1 MIYLDNAST
10 TPVWDKAIRV
20 TEQIYGCDFFNPS
33 STYRGGIEAKNKINE
48 ARAIVAKR
56 LNCKAGEV
64 YFTSCATESNN
75 WAITCAIGN
84 GKGNIVV
91 SGGEHACV
99 YECAKNLKNK
109 GCDVRFTRLLPNGTV
124 DVEHL
129 FSLIDNET
137 RLVSVIHASNE
148 TGAVNDIAT
157 LTKLVKSKNPN
168 VIFHS
173 DGVQAYLKID
183 NDVRALGVDLYSISG
198 HKVGA
203 PKGVGA
209 LYVSPRAKL
218 RPLIFGGGQET
229 GMRSGTENVAGIVS
243 LGVATEEYSAR
254 FDRQRILA
262 LREKL
267 KELLKRS
274 IEGVI
279 FLGEGAETN
288 GTILAVSVPNTRAEI
303 IQSMCADE
311 GVIIGRGSACSSR
324 HGGNRVLETAG
335 LNKCTIDGAIRL
347 SMSPLTTEEEI
358 TEAAQTIARCAEKL
372 RGRRVG

>member
-10 TPVWDKAIRV
+10 TPVWDRAIRV
-20 TEQIYGCDFFNPS
+20 TEQIYRSDFFNPS
-33 STYRGGIEAKNKINE
+33 STYRGGTEARNMIKE
-48 ARAIVAKR
+48 ARATIAGR
-56 LNCKAGEV
+56 LNCKPGEV

-75 WAITCAIGN
+75 WAINCAFGN

-91 SGGEHACV
+91 GGGEHACV

-109 GCDVRFTRLLPNGTV
+109 GFDVRFGKLKPDGTT
-124 DVEHL
+124 DAEHL
-129 FSLIDNET
+129 LGLVDDET
-137 RLVSVIHASNE
+137 KLVSVIHASNE
-148 TGAVNDIAT
+148 TGAVNDIAA
-157 LTKLVKSKNPN
+157 LSKAVKSKNPD
-168 VIFHS
+168 VIVHS

-183 NDVRALGVDLYSISG
+183 NDVRSLGVDMYSISG

-209 LYVSPRAKL
+209 LYVSPRVKL
-218 RPLIFGGGQET
+218 KPFIFGGGQEN

-243 LGVATEEYSAR
+243 FGVATEEYLSR
-254 FDRQRILA
+254 FDRQKILT
-262 LREKL
+262 LREKFIN
-267 KELLKRS
+267 LLS
-274 IEGVI
+274 ACIGDVVV
-279 FLGEGAETN
+279 LGERAETN
-288 GTILAVSVPNTRAEI
+288 ATILAVSIPGTRAEI

-335 LNKCTIDGAIRL
+335 MNKCVIDGAIRI
-347 SMSPLTTEEEI
+347 SFSPLTTEEEI
-358 TEAAQTIARCAEKL
+358 TIAAQTIARCAEKL